1 MSYLLKLVHKPLSD
15 DDLRRVLGDDL
26 KILKYSDL
34 DNYNDLDELL
44 PNPVDYC
51 IILYEER
58 LNSGHWVC
66 LCKYDGIIEYF
77 DPYGFKP
84 DRPLKWISM
93 KKRRMLDQ
101 DTPDLTHLLGRE
113 RYISNSV
120 KYQDPD
126 DFVNTCGSHC
136 CHRIY
141 RLKNGGTTLE
151 QYHDFMKSI
160 QQRFDIGYDFIVD
173 EFVRKFLL

>member
-66 LCKYDGIIEYF
+66 LCKLRWG
-77 DPYGFKP
+77 
-84 DRPLKWISM
+84 
-93 KKRRMLDQ
+93 
-101 DTPDLTHLLGRE
+101 
-113 RYISNSV
+113 
-120 KYQDPD
+120 
-126 DFVNTCGSHC
+126 
-136 CHRIY
+136 HRIIWPMQFPT
-141 RLKNGGTTLE
+141 RSPFEMDQHEATT
-151 QYHDFMKSI
+151 YARS
-160 QQRFDIGYDFIVD
+160 GYA
-173 EFVRKFLL
+173 